1 MQLRFDMIVV
11 ITKINTVEKTRKQV
25 GIKIYMYFVE
35 EDEMLAFINSVV
47 LYRCDEKDCKA
58 EVKITYSN
66 LEHVFETESSSDE
79 DVLFALVFKAM
90 HDLEYDAKAKSEAE
104 EEPPAGQATAATA
117 ATDSVSEEEKKKLVD
132 EIMDAVYGPPEDM
145 DSQSYTVQPA
155 AKKSKAE

>member
-1 MQLRFDMIVV
+1 MKVV
-11 ITKINTVEKTRKQV
+11 ITKIDTVEKTRKQV
-25 GIKIYMYFVE
+25 GIKIYMYSVE

-47 LYRCDEKDCKA
+47 LYRCDERNCKA

-104 EEPPAGQATAATA
+104 EEPPAGQATAATS
-117 ATDSVSEEEKKKLVD
+117 ATDSDPEKELRD
-132 EIMDAVYGPPEDM
+132 QLTNDIMNATYGPPEDR